1 MCGVRNCRTLE
12 QPEGTQGTAGSRVSD
27 CWGRTRLPAQPSSQ
41 ASRSPRQHP
50 FPFAGH
56 QPGNT
61 YFTIFTLYLKI
72 LQWLSYFYD
81 RIKSK
86 LSPACEAFRSPS
98 SAYWI
103 PLSSAIPPSLSQ
115 GLTTRNLLSCCDP
128 AKPDVM
134 TAFALAPPP
143 NRSTRI
149 AVATLHEW
157 VFALIFFYNGSKI
170 LLYPCCGMFYLELP
184 LYMPV
189 FNSSLQ
195 HFEIGQCFTRLH
207 RVPNNNKMI
216 ASFRVSPMP
225 QAPC

>member
-1 MCGVRNCRTLE
+1 MEFQDFPCVAS
-12 QPEGTQGTAGSRVSD
+12 GTAGLLSSLR
-27 CWGRTRLPAQPSSQ
+27 GRKELQGAESVTVGGEPGCLHNPALRPLGLSASIHSHLQ
-41 ASRSPRQHP
+41 A
-50 FPFAGH
+50 

-61 YFTIFTLYLKI
+61 YFTISTLYLKI

-103 PLSSAIPPSLSQ
+103 PLSSAIPPSLSR
-115 GLTTRNLLSCCDP
+115 GLTTRNLLSGWDP
-128 AKPDVM
+128 ANPDVM

-143 NRSTRI
+143 NRSTQI
-149 AVATLHEW
+149 AVATPHEW

-170 LLYPCCGMFYLELP
+170 LLHPCDMFYLKLP

-189 FNSSLQ
+189 SNSSL
-195 HFEIGQCFTRLH
+195 
-207 RVPNNNKMI
+207 
-216 ASFRVSPMP
+216 
-225 QAPC
+225 